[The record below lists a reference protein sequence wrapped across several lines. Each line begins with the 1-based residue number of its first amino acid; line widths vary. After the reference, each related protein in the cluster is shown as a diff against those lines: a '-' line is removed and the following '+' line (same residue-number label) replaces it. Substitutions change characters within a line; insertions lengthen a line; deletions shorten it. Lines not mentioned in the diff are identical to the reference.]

1 MKKINFA
8 ILIFLLLTSLS
19 PAITLAADLVN
30 MGEPC
35 KENSQCK
42 SGDCEDSNVEYNRE
56 KLSFCDCDDD
66 QDCLQE
72 LGNPGENWT
81 CQNGSSAPQQSH
93 DVDYC
98 QKQGEPA
105 IFKVTAEKIRLAQQQ
120 YGAPPKKDMGKF
132 CNTNSECYTNDC
144 ELSDIKLTFCDC
156 STDQDCVAEYGPGWE
171 CINGGADNHNVD
183 YCQKGAEKKSLL
195 TDELIAA
202 AQKDSQTDNL
212 GVQAEQEAAK
222 TPIKL
227 TAPKLAVLIPGLKQ
241 WTDRT
246 STPGETI
253 SVPYLVE
260 YILALYRYGVI
271 IGAFVAAI
279 AFLVGGFLYMTAGG
293 LPQNVQRAKEVI
305 MGSITG
311 LALLLGAYLMLKII
325 NPNLVQ
331 LKPLEI
337 KTIEPVIYA
346 EVSEI
351 SASSYEAVT
360 GQKLDLSPL
369 AKTELM
375 KTALRKATELDLPP
389 CMVVT
394 IVKHESG
401 GNPGII
407 GHDEDYPGPGMVGS
421 RYKFLSNKKKFNGET
436 FELPADFPTRS
447 AWSKMTGTERKKYNG
462 IKIFNNDGKSGNR
475 KTVEL
480 GSAPDYGLDW
490 NYTHGFGLGQVT
502 FGDGKYCSPGV
513 RGITLGDG
521 KCYTIPQLLTPE
533 GGVTAMLLVLKG
545 HYNAAKKQEQYSG
558 SNQTPPENV
567 VRRAF
572 AYYAGGPGSKDLF
585 LNSEGTNARMKHYAA
600 CIKEGIQITTPTIT
614 TPSFPEASAPIE

>member
-8 ILIFLLLTSLS
+8 ILIFLLLTSLA
-19 PAITLAADLVN
+19 PAITIAADLVN

-66 QDCLQE
+66 QDCLRE

-81 CQNGSSAPQQSH
+81 CQDGNSAPQQSH

-183 YCQKGAEKKSLL
+183 YCQKGSEKKSLL
-195 TDELIAA
+195 TDDLIAA
-202 AQKDSQTDNL
+202 AKKDSQTDNL

-305 MGSITG
+305 MGSVTG
-311 LALLLGAYLMLKII
+311 LALLLGAHMMLKII
-325 NPNLVQ
+325 NPNLIS
-331 LKPLEI
+331 LKPIEI
-337 KTIEPVIYA
+337 KTI
-346 EVSEI
+346 
-351 SASSYEAVT
+351 
-360 GQKLDLSPL
+360 
-369 AKTELM
+369 
-375 KTALRKATELDLPP
+375 ATEFDFGQA
-389 CMVVT
+389 T
-394 IVKHESG
+394 AIDHSSG
-401 GNPGII
+401 GESVQPEKPATVASVNPSKPSGDSFVDFSLLGQLDQISKKERPLSSIKYVVLHEGGNAQNIVNYWKGLASKKTYVSSHYSIDKNGKIYQLLDEKRVAYHAGSWNDASIGIDLEGSLPSTI
-407 GHDEDYPGPGMVGS
+407 FSTECLEKCKAKKIKGCENKEAAIQKCGMVRSKEQNEALKKLLQVIAS
-421 RYKFLSNKKKFNGET
+421 RTSLVIDAQHVVAHCAISKVGQR
-436 FELPADFPTRS
+436 ADPR
-447 AWSKMTGTERKKYNG
+447 
-462 IKIFNNDGKSGNR
+462 
-475 KTVEL
+475 
-480 GSAPDYGLDW
+480 GLDW
-490 NYTHGFGLGQVT
+490 TQLG
-502 FGDGKYCSPGV
+502 
-513 RGITLGDG
+513 IN
-521 KCYTIPQLLTPE
+521 
-533 GGVTAMLLVLKG
+533 TAD
-545 HYNAAKKQEQYSG
+545 AYSL
-558 SNQTPPENV
+558 NN
-567 VRRAF
+567 
-572 AYYAGGPGSKDLF
+572 GSKNCIF
-585 LNSEGTNARMKHYAA
+585 APKHYEQTVEAA
-600 CIKEGIQITTPTIT
+600 NKIWAK
-614 TPSFPEASAPIE
+614 